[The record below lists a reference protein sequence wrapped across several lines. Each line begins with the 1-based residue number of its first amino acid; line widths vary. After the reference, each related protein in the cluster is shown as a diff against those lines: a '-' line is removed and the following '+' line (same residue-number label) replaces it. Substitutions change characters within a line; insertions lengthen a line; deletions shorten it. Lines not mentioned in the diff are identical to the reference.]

1 MAKITKASDCK
12 CCECGKQAVTF
23 YPVVDPDIP
32 SYPYCTE
39 CLEKAMIDMA
49 KLVWKGD
56 KGMQAMA
63 IAMAHETRHRLER
76 ENQIKSNENKRA
88 L

>member
-1 MAKITKASDCK
+1 MSKITKASDCK

-23 YPVVDPDIP
+23 FPVVDPDIP
-32 SYPYCTE
+32 SHPYCPT

-49 KLVWKGD
+49 KAVWKDD
-56 KGMQAMA
+56 KGMQAVA
-63 IAMAHETRHRLER
+63 IAMAHETRRKLEL
-76 ENQIKSNENKRA
+76 KSSD